1 MELFEMLAYSAGFN
15 PAAVDPFNIF
25 VEEFN
30 DLIAA
35 IRRNRNVDL
44 IVIGAHLNTEANHIR
59 LAGHTVARST
69 KHVPTRNELLGRAD
83 AHDLCPAVSAFLERA
98 IESVPPTSV
107 AAYSEQVA
115 RGLGVPTY

>member
-1 MELFEMLAYSAGFN
+1 MPAFSAGYN
-15 PAAVDPFNIF
+15 EAYKDPFVAF
-25 VEEFN
+25 AEELN
-30 DLIAA
+30 DLVSA

-59 LAGHTVARST
+59 LAAHTVGRST
-69 KHVPTRNELLGRAD
+69 KHVPTKAELLGRAD
-83 AHDLCPAVSAFLERA
+83 AHDLLPSISAFLEGA
-98 IESVPPTSV
+98 IESGVPATSV